1 MCTIETLQTMNSISS
16 LIIKLYASRLNAI
29 GGDAMNLLKQ
39 AASMESDNR
48 EVSHTSLPDNERRD
62 INDVFR
68 QILSISKEKDRNVK
82 ESVLK
87 YLKTLKDI
95 FTDYPGFERLPM
107 QEDLKKQYDTIH
119 INLENRDE
127 DFLMNELASCKETL
141 YKY

>member
-1 MCTIETLQTMNSISS
+1 M
-16 LIIKLYASRLNAI
+16 
-29 GGDAMNLLKQ
+29 
-39 AASMESDNR
+39 
-48 EVSHTSLPDNERRD
+48 
-62 INDVFR
+62 
-68 QILSISKEKDRNVK
+68 K

-95 FTDYPGFERLPM
+95 FTDYPGFERLSM

>member
-1 MCTIETLQTMNSISS
+1 MCTIDTLQTMNSISS

-39 AASMESDNR
+39 TVSLEGDNR
-48 EVSHTSLPDNERRD
+48 EVSYTSLPDNERRD

>member
-48 EVSHTSLPDNERRD
+48 EVSYTSLPDNEKRD